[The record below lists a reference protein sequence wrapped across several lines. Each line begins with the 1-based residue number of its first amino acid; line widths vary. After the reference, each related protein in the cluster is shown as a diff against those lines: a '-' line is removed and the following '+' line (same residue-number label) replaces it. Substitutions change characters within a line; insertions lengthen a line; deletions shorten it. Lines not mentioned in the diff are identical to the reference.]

1 MQIIQESGAHAE
13 YWIASIVKVILNLRI
28 SLGGN
33 NNFGYLRWSNWIF
46 WFPLSPNWMCKWSVC
61 TMNLCPWLFSPVSA
75 WEMCACAWICTKPH
89 GVSFPA
95 VSSQEPP
102 EHTHNTNGLLIGL
115 VLATFSCPFLVLLF
129 DPRQK
134 QRTEIRWCLLNRWCP
149 RSISFALVWVLWSAE
164 AALLCAAVIFA
175 CVCF

>member
-1 MQIIQESGAHAE
+1 MTAYFLWHFFFLRKYLNLVHLRTCGKKGHTLKKNPTWNSSKKLQMQIIQESGAHAE
-13 YWIASIVKVILNLRI
+13 YWIVSIVKVILNLRI

-61 TMNLCPWLFSPVSA
+61 TMNLCPWLFSPASA

-129 DPRQK
+129 DPR
-134 QRTEIRWCLLNRWCP
+134 
-149 RSISFALVWVLWSAE
+149 
-164 AALLCAAVIFA
+164 
-175 CVCF
+175 